1 MNVETMFSENDR
13 IYTISVDG
21 EFSFTLLHEFRNAYS
36 SKEAES
42 ANKIIIDMRKT
53 STIDSSAL
61 GMLLNM
67 QVYLNKADGEIKIIN
82 CNKIISNIFTITNF
96 GKKFS
101 VE

>member
-1 MNVETMFSENDR
+1 MNIETIFSENDKT
-13 IYTISVDG
+13 YTISVEG

-42 ANKIIIDMRKT
+42 ASKVILDMRKT

-67 QVYLNKADGEIKIIN
+67 QIHLKKKDGDIKIVN
-82 CNKIISNIFTITNF
+82 CNSVISNILTITNF
-96 GKKFS
+96 SKKFS

>member
-1 MNVETMFSENDR
+1 MNVKTIFSEKDR
-13 IYTISVDG
+13 TYTISVDG
-21 EFSFTLLHEFRNAYS
+21 DFSFTLLHEFRNAYS
-36 SKEAES
+36 SKESES
-42 ANKIIIDMRKT
+42 ASNIIIDMRKT

-67 QVYLNKADGEIKIIN
+67 QMHLNKKDGEIKIIN
-82 CNKIISNIFTITNF
+82 CNKIVSNIFTITNF